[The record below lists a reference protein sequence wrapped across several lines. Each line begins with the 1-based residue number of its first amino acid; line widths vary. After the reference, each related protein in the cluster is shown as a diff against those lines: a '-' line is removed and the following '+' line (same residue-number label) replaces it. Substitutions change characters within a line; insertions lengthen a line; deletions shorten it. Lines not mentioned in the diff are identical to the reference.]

1 MLAEKASQYL
11 WPLSCADCNIHELY
25 KWLQLVSR
33 EWMISPQS
41 LLAQNVTS
49 HYAINS
55 EMYRKSLEMAREL
68 ISKYSAFVIGE

>member
-1 MLAEKASQYL
+1 
-11 WPLSCADCNIHELY
+11 
-25 KWLQLVSR
+25 
-33 EWMISPQS
+33 MISPQS